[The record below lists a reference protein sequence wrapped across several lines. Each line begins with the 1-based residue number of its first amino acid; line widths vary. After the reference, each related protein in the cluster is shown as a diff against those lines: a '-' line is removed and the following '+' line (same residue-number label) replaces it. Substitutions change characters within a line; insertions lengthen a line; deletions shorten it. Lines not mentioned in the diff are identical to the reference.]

1 MRKRR
6 KPSDSEAEVP
16 LSAMI
21 DVVFLLL
28 IYFVVSQK
36 PITEDTLIPCDLP
49 SADRPNQPNEKPPRL
64 LNIDV
69 FRMNMNPKK
78 DLDIYGFNQNAVKF
92 DDLKNVLK
100 QTAKNDPDQTI
111 IINCDPNALHEKL
124 VRLLD
129 ACQEFGLTKLNLTND
144 ATIPF
149 QPNAVASKK

>member
-6 KPSDSEAEVP
+6 KSANADAEVP
-16 LSAMI
+16 MSAMI

-28 IYFVVSQK
+28 IYFIVSQK
-36 PITEDTLIPCDLP
+36 PITEDTLLPCDLP
-49 SADRPNQPNEKPPRL
+49 SPGQPTKSEKPPRL

-69 FRMNMNPKK
+69 FRMNINPKK
-78 DLDIYGFNQNAVKF
+78 DMDIYGFNQNAVKF
-92 DDLKNVLK
+92 SDLKNVLK
-100 QTAKNDPDQTI
+100 QTAKNDPEQTI

-124 VRLLD
+124 IQLLD

-149 QPNAVASKK
+149 QPINRK

>member
-6 KPSDSEAEVP
+6 KTKIAEAEVP
-16 LSAMI
+16 MSAMI

-28 IYFVVSQK
+28 IYFIVSQK
-36 PITEDTLIPCDLP
+36 PIVENTLIPCDLP
-49 SADRPNQPNEKPPRL
+49 SPNQAPSKEKPPQL

-69 FRMNMNPKK
+69 FRMNINPKK
-78 DLDIYGFNQNAVKF
+78 DMDIYGFNQSAVNF
-92 DDLKNVLK
+92 SDLKNVLK
-100 QTAKNDPDQTI
+100 QTSKTNPDQTI

-124 VRLLD
+124 VQLLD

-149 QPNAVASKK
+149 QPMK